1 MNYVNT
7 FKKVLLAAGIILL
20 MPIVLSAS
28 VFAER
33 RQVEG
38 YGSYFL
44 MFSEMEDE
52 ALAKER
58 ARYEALQNASDKAA
72 VFVDSSTDM
81 AYGRLT
87 RSEIRSYAPGVLR
100 VQGLP
105 QYTKTSQG
113 NGTLFRKENE
123 NY

>member
-20 MPIVLSAS
+20 MPVVLSAS

-44 MFSEMEDE
+44 MFSEIEDE

-81 AYGRLT
+81 AYG
-87 RSEIRSYAPGVLR
+87 G
-100 VQGLP
+100 
-105 QYTKTSQG
+105 
-113 NGTLFRKENE
+113 
-123 NY
+123 